1 MAGTGDDKRTEESS
15 NTKKEISKP
24 YVKSRMLTQADVDAE
39 NKRWH
44 DSGIPLDQPLK
55 VEDAL
60 RMISR
65 E

>member
-1 MAGTGDDKRTEESS
+1 MAGTGDENRTEESS
-15 NTKKEISKP
+15 NTKKAISKP
-24 YVKSRMLTQADVDAE
+24 YVKSRILTQADVDAE
-39 NKRWH
+39 NKRWA